1 MGTCKVIHEYNYLY
15 CSVVVRIMYSTC
27 MYFCF
32 CVSTAEL
39 GNLVLH
45 SPGDAWQTFHSVVFK
60 IIQEMRWLPSADVVM
75 TSSQLLLVL
84 RLTTIPDLPG

>member
-1 MGTCKVIHEYNYLY
+1 MGTCKLINTHMQLSVLLILY
-15 CSVVVRIMYSTC
+15 MYVFSPLL
-27 MYFCF
+27 
-32 CVSTAEL
+32 TAEL

-60 IIQEMRWLPSADVVM
+60 IIQEMRWLPSATAV